1 MRLGLLS
8 VLFPLVLGCAGKN
21 TVAGEDPNAAT
32 GAKTKAE
39 QLSASAPSWCDSTC
53 KRLKA
58 CPTVSCNCDTSGN
71 ACDCPP
77 SISASCQQDCAKA
90 MTQFTL
96 DGDACAAVGERFR
109 SCVDAIGCSE
119 LTQGQDCAPSAADQA
134 ACPNGNSSG
143 DSAPPTGTSSGGS
156 SSDTSGPNGTYPTAG
171 TATGGAPATGPL
183 VSCQSGYGTAG
194 AAGTSAGPPSSAV
207 VCEEGVADC
216 TDNHQYGWLCAV
228 GSEGQTACSCLVDL
242 HTTGGFDPGGTTCPS
257 QAQVNAGCGWNIAM

>member
-8 VLFPLVLGCAGKN
+8 VLLPLVFGCAGKN
-21 TVAGEDPNAAT
+21 TVAGED
-32 GAKTKAE
+32 KTKSE
-39 QLSASAPSWCDSTC
+39 QLGASVPSWCETTC

-58 CPTVSCNCDTSGN
+58 CPAVPCDCSQGDVCN
-71 ACDCPP
+71 CPP
-77 SISASCQQDCAKA
+77 SISDSCQQDCAKA

-109 SCVDAIGCSE
+109 SCVDAVGCSE
-119 LTQGQDCAPSAADQA
+119 LTQGQDCQPSAADQA
-134 ACPNGNSSG
+134 ACPNGSSSG
-143 DSAPPTGTSSGGS
+143 DSSPPDTATGASSGGS
-156 SSDTSGPNGTYPTAG
+156 SSDTSGSNGSPYPTAG
-171 TATGGAPATGPL
+171 SGIGGAPATGPL

-216 TDNHQYGWLCAV
+216 SDNHQYGWLCAV

-242 HTTGGFDPGGTTCPS
+242 HTVGGFDPGGTTCPTP
-257 QAQVNAGCGWNIAM
+257 AQVNAGCGWNIAM